1 MMELAQEFAPFDLD
15 VITSGAKAIA
25 QQHLASATAGSG
37 AAPTTGKQETQN
49 SKPATSLQIKE
60 QAH

>member
-37 AAPTTGKQETQN
+37 AAPTTGKQET
-49 SKPATSLQIKE
+49 
-60 QAH
+60 